1 MALPG
6 VGATMTVSRFALP
19 TLMLILSACAADVG
33 EGRVAATVSEPA
45 PTTEAAPAHI
55 GRVLTLDTQAS
66 TVHAL
71 GAKITATHPIAF
83 DRWEGEMRADG
94 MNLTGVDV
102 TIHMASLRA
111 DIEDLT
117 GHLKTA
123 DFFDVETFPTS
134 RFISTS
140 VTEVAGDNG
149 STHEVSGN
157 LTMHG
162 QTQRIAFPV
171 TVSHPDGALKAVT
184 EFVIDRQDFGI
195 AYPGMPDD
203 LIQDNVALTIELVGR

>member
-1 MALPG
+1 MTFARLTLPALLL
-6 VGATMTVSRFALP
+6 A
-19 TLMLILSACAADVG
+19 LSACAPDVG

-45 PTTEAAPAHI
+45 PTTEAAAPT
-55 GRVLTLDTQAS
+55 GRVLALDVGAS

-83 DRWEGEMRADG
+83 DRWEGQLRAEG
-94 MNLTGVDV
+94 SELTSVEV
-102 TIHMASLRA
+102 TIHMDSLRA

-117 GHLKTA
+117 AHLKKA

-134 RFISTS
+134 RFASTS
-140 VTEVAGDNG
+140 IVAKPGVDG
-149 STHEVSGN
+149 ATHEVTGN

-162 QTQRIAFPV
+162 QTQRLTFPA
-171 TVSHPDGALKAVT
+171 TVSQTDGAMTAST